1 MNCAALRV
9 CLALVVL
16 SLAPPALASELYTN
30 VIQTQLNLPEKPLCN
45 LCHQTVVG
53 GPLMVTKLFGIRL
66 RDKYGLRGADLA
78 GLQRILMQMQAS
90 GEDDSDGDGIGDIAE
105 LLQGTDPNVPEGGV
119 AADEPRYGCYCS
131 AVPAPSAP
139 AVAGAAWLS
148 GLALSSWRRRAV
160 RRLRAERKT

>member
-16 SLAPPALASELYTN
+16 SLAPPALASEVFTN
-30 VIQTQLNLPEKPLCN
+30 VVQAQLNLPEKPLCT
-45 LCHQTVVG
+45 LCHQTLVG
-53 GPLMVTKLFGIRL
+53 GPMMVTKPFGL
-66 RDKYGLRGADLA
+66 TLQSPKYGLRLLDVA
-78 GLQRILMQMQAS
+78 GLQRILMQMQAT

-105 LLQGTDPNVPEGGV
+105 LLQGKDPNVPEGGV

-131 AVPAPSAP
+131 AVHAPSAP
-139 AVAGAAWLS
+139 AAAGAAWLA

-160 RRLRAERKT
+160 RRAERKT

>member
-16 SLAPPALASELYTN
+16 SLAPPALASEVFTD
-30 VIQTQLNLPEKPLCN
+30 VVKAQLNLPEKPLCT
-45 LCHQTVVG
+45 LCHQTLVG
-53 GPLMVTKLFGIRL
+53 GPMMVTKPFGL
-66 RDKYGLRGADLA
+66 TLQKKYGLRLLDVA
-78 GLQRILMQMQAS
+78 GLQRILMQMQAT

-139 AVAGAAWLS
+139 AAAGAAWLA